1 MQKGETVTNS
11 AGNLFVIAAP
21 SGAGKTSLV
30 KALWESTPKLQIS
43 VSHTTRPMRP
53 GEING
58 QDYFFVDTTTFHY
71 MIENDAFLEYANV
84 FDNHY
89 GTSREWVYEQLSQGI
104 DVILEIDWQGAR
116 QIQRLFSQAVLIFIL
131 PPSMSALKL
140 RLEGRRQDDAAT
152 IARRMQAAQDE
163 ISHCGEFDYLVVND
177 HFDTALLDLRH
188 IVLSAR
194 LKMSVQRVKQ
204 SALLENLLKK

>member
-30 KALWESTPKLQIS
+30 KALWESTPQLQIS

-53 GEING
+53 GEIDG
-58 QDYFFVDTTTFHY
+58 QDYFFIDATTFHY
-71 MIENDAFLEYANV
+71 MIENNAFLEYASV

-89 GTSREWVYEQLSQGI
+89 GTSRDWVYEQLSQGI

-116 QIQRLFSQAVLIFIL
+116 QIQQLFPQAVLIFIL
-131 PPSMSALKL
+131 PPSMAALKS

-152 IARRMQAAQDE
+152 IVRRMRAAQDE

-177 HFDTALLDLRH
+177 QFDTALLDLRH

-194 LKMSVQRVKQ
+194 LKMSVQRIKQ
-204 SALLENLLKK
+204 SVLLENLLKK